1 MELKDK
7 ILQYFEGK
15 VVRKDL
21 TKIVKGNAVV
31 PTYVLEYLLGQ
42 YCATFD
48 EKLIEEGIEK
58 VKTIIRDHFVYR
70 DEAELVKS
78 SIRSKGNYRVIDKIT
93 VTLNDKIDIHEA
105 SFTNLG
111 IKKVPIS
118 DGIVKANPKLLSGN
132 VWCIV
137 KVSYQ
142 FSEETAEAPWHI
154 DELKPIQ
161 ISKVDLEEYQQAR
174 SKFTRDEWLD
184 LLMQSIGLEPSNFN
198 FRGKLI
204 QLSRLIPHCENNFN
218 YIELGPKGTGKSHVF
233 SELSPH
239 GVLVSGGDVSKANLF
254 VNNTGNKIGLVGYW
268 DVVAFDEFEQN
279 ENKKTDGDLVTI
291 MQNYMANKSFNRGK
305 DTFGSTASLAFVGN
319 TKHAVAHMLKNSTL
333 FDSIPKGFMK
343 SAFFDRLHLY
353 IPGWEVAVLKDKVF
367 TNGYGFIVDYLAE
380 ILKELRKQD
389 FSLLYKDIATLDDS
403 ITTRDRE
410 AISKTF
416 SGLVKILHP
425 DGKMTKAELL
435 DLLTFA
441 LEGRKRIKDQI
452 LRIDSASFQQS
463 FFKYTDKETNKEFN
477 IETLENIVYHTE
489 TPTENTINED
499 AVSLTHEPNPI
510 IDLKPGQKILRD
522 NQTGISYQI
531 LFADYLNGATEI
543 TLVDPY
549 IRLPYQMKNLL
560 EFCLMLSKNK
570 KADDEIKLK
579 VITWNEPD
587 NMLSESKNSLEEI
600 ASTVFDSGINMTFDL
615 NPNFHD
621 RTIVANNGWKI
632 ILGRGLDI
640 FQKTEGRLN
649 LADIYQEKR
658 QCKDCEITYLKSE

>member
-1 MELKDK
+1 MALSDK
-7 ILQYFEGK
+7 ILSTFEGK

-48 EKLIEEGIEK
+48 ETLIHEGIEK
-58 VKTIIRDHFVYR
+58 VKAIIRDHFVYR

-78 SIRSKGNYRVIDKIT
+78 TIRSKGSHRVIDKIS
-93 VTLNDKIDIHEA
+93 VTLNDKEDIHEA

-111 IKKVPIS
+111 IKKVPIN
-118 DGIVKANPKLLSGN
+118 DALVKANPKLLSGN
-132 VWCIV
+132 VWCIINI
-137 KVSYQ
+137 SYQ
-142 FSEETAEAPWHI
+142 FSKENTDTPWQI
-154 DELKPIQ
+154 DSLKPIQ
-161 ISKVDLEEYQQAR
+161 ISKVELAEYQAAR
-174 SKFTRDEWLD
+174 ANFNRDEWMD
-184 LLMQSIGLEPSNFN
+184 LLLQSIGLEPSNFT

-279 ENKKTDGDLVTI
+279 ENKKVDGDLVTI

-305 DTFGSTASLAFVGN
+305 DTFGSNASLAFVGN
-319 TKHAVAHMLKNSTL
+319 TKHSVPFMLMNSTL

-353 IPGWEVAVLKDKVF
+353 IPGWEVNILKDKVF
-367 TNGYGFIVDYLAE
+367 TNDYGFIVDFLAE
-380 ILKELRKQD
+380 ILKELRKED
-389 FSLLYKDIATLDDS
+389 FSLLYKNYVVLDDS

-416 SGLVKILHP
+416 SGLAKIIHP
-425 DGKMTKAELL
+425 DGKMTKEELLELL
-435 DLLTFA
+435 DFA

-452 LRIDSASFQQS
+452 LKIDSASFPVS
-463 FFKYTDKETNKEFN
+463 FFKYSDKESSTTHE
-477 IETLENIVYHTE
+477 IETLENIVYKS
-489 TPTENTINED
+489 TPKQEEGRAEKED
-499 AVSLTHEPNPI
+499 SKSEA
-510 IDLKPGQKILRD
+510 LKPKPELKPRQQILRD
-522 NQTGISYQI
+522 NQTGISYHN
-531 LFADYLNGATEI
+531 LFADYLSGANEI
-543 TLVDPY
+543 TLTDPY
-549 IRLPYQMKNLL
+549 IRLPYQMHNLL
-560 EFCLMLSKNK
+560 EFCLMLVKNK
-570 KADDEIKLK
+570 GGAEEIKLK
-579 VITWNEPD
+579 VVTWNDPEE
-587 NMLSESKNSLEEI
+587 MMEESKRNLEEI
-600 ASTVFDSGINMTFDL
+600 ASSVFNSGIIMTYEF
-615 NPNFHD
+615 NSSVHD
-621 RTIVANNGWKI
+621 RSIVANNGWKI

-640 FQKTEGRLN
+640 FQKVEGRLN
-649 LADIYQEKR
+649 IADLFQEKR
-658 QCKDCEITYLKSE
+658 QCKDCEITYLMV